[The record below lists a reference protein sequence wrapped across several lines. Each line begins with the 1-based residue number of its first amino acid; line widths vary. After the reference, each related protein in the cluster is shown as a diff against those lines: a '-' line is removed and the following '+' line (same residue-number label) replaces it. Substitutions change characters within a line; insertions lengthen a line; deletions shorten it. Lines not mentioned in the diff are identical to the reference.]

1 MTKLLVW
8 KQRRHVL
15 SALLL
20 LDTTMAAGYLL
31 LAEIMFNI
39 GMRQLYLEILAF
51 FILGL
56 LISRL
61 GSVK

>member
-1 MTKLLVW
+1 
-8 KQRRHVL
+8 
-15 SALLL
+15 
-20 LDTTMAAGYLL
+20 MAAGYLL